1 MLAFNRFFFVIITYL
16 YIIVNLVITY
26 GVVHSNEIF
35 VFLIFNHSNSRFF
48 KDLSLD
54 VIALRI

>member
-16 YIIVNLVITY
+16 YIIVVITY

-48 KDLSLD
+48 KDLML
-54 VIALRI
+54 LL

>member
-1 MLAFNRFFFVIITYL
+1 MLAFNSFFFVIITYL

-35 VFLIFNHSNSRFF
+35 VFLIFNHFKFSPNSRFF
-48 KDLSLD
+48 KDLML
-54 VIALRI
+54 LL